1 MISTLSI
8 FDSMIRFFNE
18 LFLLLK
24 IVTQYFKFFI
34 SFFHY
39 QMLIQ
44 LFNILPIFFFGCY
57 TYCVPYS
64 FFISLDVKLW
74 LLVILLASLPNKQ
87 VIIFVQVS
95 SLVVKCENDFPFI
108 ILIIKFKVK
117 IFVVNQDFVT
127 FFVLNF
133 ILTISLFFYFFL
145 DNILRDG

>member
-1 MISTLSI
+1 M
-8 FDSMIRFFNE
+8 
-18 LFLLLK
+18 
-24 IVTQYFKFFI
+24 
-34 SFFHY
+34 
-39 QMLIQ
+39 
-44 LFNILPIFFFGCY
+44 
-57 TYCVPYS
+57 PYS